1 LASGGEWR
9 CCNRGFRSGGCAR
22 RERAELDRPG
32 LPRSGTGPVTSETSQ
47 FRLLRERRFAPFF
60 GVQFLGALNDNLFK
74 QALVI
79 LLAYQTASFTT
90 MSTDVLQ
97 NLAQGLFVLPFFL
110 FSATA
115 GQLADKY
122 EKSRLITITVLIEL
136 AVMALGAAG
145 FLVHNMAVLF
155 LALFLG
161 GVQSALFGPVKYAIL
176 PQQLKE
182 EELVGGNALVGSGTS
197 VAILLGLM
205 LGGWLVSQGGWGVTA
220 VAVGTMAISAIGLL
234 LSHYIPPAPPAD
246 PTLRINWNPV
256 TETWDNFRFMR
267 GNRTVFL
274 SVLGIS
280 WFWFFG
286 AMFVTQFPN
295 LSKNVLGGNEQ
306 VVTLLLV
313 VFSVGI
319 GIGSLLCERLSGH
332 KVEIGLVPFGSI
344 GVTVFGI
351 DLYFALGQPAP
362 DGLAGIG
369 AFLSVAGHWR
379 VLADLLLVGM
389 FGGFY
394 IVPLNALIQ
403 IRSDAS
409 HRSRVIAGNNILNA
423 LFMVAAAASA
433 ILLFQLGC
441 TIPQLLLATA
451 LLNAAVAV
459 YIYTLVPEFLMR
471 FLVWLL
477 IHTVYRLEKSGLEH
491 IPDEDPAVLVCNHV
505 SYVDAL
511 IIAAACRRPVRF
523 VVDHRLFRIPL
534 LAFVLR
540 TGRAIPIASSRE
552 DPALLV
558 RAYDEIAGGLA
569 AGDVICMFPEG
580 RITEDGEMAPFRRGI
595 ERIIERTPV
604 PVVPMALRGL
614 WGSFF
619 SRRMGSTLMRLR
631 SAACSKIALVV
642 GSPVAPQ
649 AATPEGLHARVLAL
663 RGESR

>member
-1 LASGGEWR
+1 M
-9 CCNRGFRSGGCAR
+9 
-22 RERAELDRPG
+22 
-32 LPRSGTGPVTSETSQ
+32 SEASQ
-47 FRLLRERRFAPFF
+47 FQLLRERRFAPFF

-79 LLAYQTASFTT
+79 LLAYQTASYTT

-97 NLAQGLFVLPFFL
+97 NLAQALFVLPFFL

-122 EKSRLITITVLIEL
+122 EKSRLIAITVMIEL

-145 FLVHNMAVLF
+145 FLMQNLGVLF

-161 GVQSALFGPVKYAIL
+161 GMQSALFGPVKYAIL

-182 EELVGGNALVGSGTS
+182 EELVGGNALVGTGTS
-197 VAILLGLM
+197 VAILAGLM
-205 LGGWLVSQGGWGVTA
+205 LGGWLVSQEGWGVTA
-220 VAVGTMAISAIGLL
+220 VAVGTMAISAAGLL
-234 LSHYIPPAPPAD
+234 LSRYIPLAPPAD
-246 PTLRINWNPV
+246 PGLRVNWNPV

-313 VFSVGI
+313 VFSLGI
-319 GIGSLLCERLSGH
+319 GAGSLLCERLSGR

-344 GVTVFGI
+344 GVTVFGV
-351 DLYFALGQPAP
+351 DLYFALGEPAAQ
-362 DGLAGIG
+362 GLTDVG

-403 IRSDAS
+403 IRSEES

-423 LFMVAAAASA
+423 LFMVAAAAFA
-433 ILLFQLGC
+433 ILMFQLGF

-451 LLNAAVAV
+451 LLNAVVAI

-477 IHTVYRLEKSGLEH
+477 IHTVYRLEKSGLDH
-491 IPDEDPAVLVCNHV
+491 IPDKGPAVLVCNHV

-511 IIAAACRRPVRF
+511 IIAAACRRPIRF
-523 VVDHRLFRIPL
+523 VMHHAIYRLP
-534 LAFVLR
+534 VLNFICR
-540 TGRAIPIASSRE
+540 TGRAIPVASSRE
-552 DPALLV
+552 DPVLLQQAFDEVARALGAGHLV
-558 RAYDEIAGGLA
+558 CL
-569 AGDVICMFPEG
+569 FPEG
-580 RITEDGEMAPFRRGI
+580 RITDTGELQRFRPGI
-595 ERIIERTPV
+595 SRIVERTPV
-604 PVVPMALRGL
+604 RVVPMALRGL
-614 WGSFF
+614 WGTLF
-619 SRRMGSTLMRLR
+619 SRKEGRGGEALWRRGIFPPIS
-631 SAACSKIALVV
+631 LVV
-642 GSPVAPQ
+642 GAPVLPQ
-649 AATPEGLHARVLAL
+649 AVTPEGLQAQVLAL
-663 RGESR
+663 RGDTR